1 MEPTIRKASLK
12 DVDAI
17 VTLNSTLADYHAS
30 LDQYYKPG
38 CKTESY
44 FREKILEVIF
54 NKNIHIVVA
63 ETNEIIGY
71 IIGVIEEAKP
81 FVIPDTIGKI
91 SHAFIR
97 KEYRHQGV
105 GKTLVMHVLKW
116 FKEHD
121 ITYVELSVDSR
132 NESAIAAWHNL
143 GFKEYMKKMRLHIGE
158 I

>member
-1 MEPTIRKASLK
+1 MEPTIRKASLQ
-12 DVDAI
+12 DIDAL

-38 CKTESY
+38 HKTESY

-54 NKNIHIVVA
+54 NKNIHILVA

-91 SHAFIR
+91 SHAFV
-97 KEYRHQGV
+97 KEEYRHQGV
-105 GKTLVMHVLKW
+105 GTNLVTRLLTW

-143 GFKEYMKKMRLHIGE
+143 GFKEYMKKMRLHIGG